1 MSQVVGKTR
10 PSAPPAW
17 QFLYE
22 PIQEELAA
30 AEELL
35 RRELRNEDAFVDRLA
50 KHAFRLGGKRLR
62 PALLLLAGKASGRL
76 LPAHQV
82 LAAVV
87 EMIHTATL
95 VHDDVLDEAEIRRHT
110 DTINARYG
118 NEASVLVG
126 DYLFTHAFYLAST
139 LESTYA
145 CRMIGE
151 ATNTVCGGELRQLAT
166 RGDFSLGEAE
176 HLAILEAKT
185 AELCACCCR
194 LGAHYAEAAPEIC
207 DELAAYGRE
216 VGLAFQIT
224 DDLLDLVGD
233 EQVAGKSLGTDLAK
247 HRPTL
252 PLIRCLEL
260 ASEAERREL
269 LALLDR
275 PAAEGRAALA
285 PWFERFEALGY
296 ARQLAQDY
304 AHRAA
309 ERLQALPASPAREAL
324 HRVAVLLVDRA
335 Q

>member
-1 MSQVVGKTR
+1 MTQVVGKVR

-22 PIQEELAA
+22 PIQPELAA
-30 AEELL
+30 AEDLL
-35 RRELRNEDAFVDRLA
+35 RRELRSEDPFVDRLA

-62 PALLLLAGKASGRL
+62 PALLLLSGKASGRL

-95 VHDDVLDEAEIRRHT
+95 VHDDVLDEAEIRRHS
-110 DTINARYG
+110 DTLNARYG

-139 LESTYA
+139 LENTYA

-151 ATNTVCGGELRQLAT
+151 ATNTVCAGELRQLAT
-166 RGDFSLGEAE
+166 RGNFALSEAD
-176 HLAILEAKT
+176 HLAILDAKT

-194 LGAHYAEAAPEIC
+194 LGAHYAEASPEVC
-207 DELAAYGRE
+207 EELATYGRE

-260 ASEAERREL
+260 ATDAERREL

-275 PAAEGRAALA
+275 PAAEGRAELR
-285 PWFERFEALGY
+285 PWFERYGALAY
-296 ARQLAQDY
+296 AREVARQFAQ
-304 AHRAA
+304 RAA
-309 ERLQALPASPAREAL
+309 DRLRILSPSPAREAL
-324 HRVAVLLVDRA
+324 ARVAVLLVDRA